1 MRIATIVVLPLC
13 LIASVL
19 GAERTA
25 GAAGSPADRGREIAE
40 EVDRRDAGF
49 GDSVVGLVM
58 TLTSS
63 DGRER
68 RRRLTW
74 RTLEAAVPGDG
85 DRSLAVFHE
94 PRDMEGTAFLTH
106 THVDREDDQWLYLP
120 SLKRVKRIASANK
133 SSAFVGSDFAY
144 EDLLSDE
151 VEKFDY
157 EWLRDESCGSAQCF
171 LIDRRPRYAGSGYA
185 RQLVWIDQKEFR
197 PVRIEYYD
205 RRNRHQKTL
214 MFEEYRLYLGRFWR
228 AHLMR
233 MDNHQTGKA
242 TLLSF
247 SEFDFQTGL
256 TPQDFEPDVLRR
268 LR

>member
-1 MRIATIVVLPLC
+1 MRIATIVVLPVC
-13 LIASVL
+13 LAAVAL
-19 GAERTA
+19 GAERPA
-25 GAAGSPADRGREIAE
+25 SPADRGREIAE
-40 EVDRRDAGF
+40 EVHRRDAGF
-49 GDSVVGLVM
+49 GDSVAGLVM

-74 RTLEAAVPGDG
+74 RTLEAAAPGEG
-85 DRSLAVFHE
+85 DRSLALFHE
-94 PRDMEGTAFLTH
+94 PRDMEGTAFLSH

-151 VEKFDY
+151 IEKFDY
-157 EWLRDESCGSAQCF
+157 EWMRDESCGLAQCF

-185 RQLVWIDQKEFR
+185 RQLVWIDQAEFR

-214 MFEEYRLYLGRFWR
+214 TFEEYRLYLGRFWR

-233 MDNHQTGKA
+233 MDNHRTGKA

-247 SEFDFQTGL
+247 SDFDFQTGL
-256 TPQDFEPDVLRR
+256 TVQDFDPDVLRR